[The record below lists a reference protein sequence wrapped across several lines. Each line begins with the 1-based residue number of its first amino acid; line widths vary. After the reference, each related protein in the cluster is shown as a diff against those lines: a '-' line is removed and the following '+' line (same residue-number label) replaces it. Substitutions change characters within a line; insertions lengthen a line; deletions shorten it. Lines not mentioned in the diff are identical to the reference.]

1 MNRLWAATVKEVL
14 VLLRDRAGLAVLFAM
29 PLGLVIIMAV
39 VQDAP
44 FRDYTEQQIPV
55 LFLNHDQGEVASLVR
70 QGLENSGVF
79 ILSDSLNGHRV
90 DETTLREAVRKGE
103 FQLGIIV
110 PQGTTALLQNK
121 VNGLVEHTLAALMPA
136 EESGEDAS
144 LGKDTLHI
152 ELVVDPT
159 AKSAFRSSIR
169 SSIGQFLEKVESDML
184 VRSFGQKLEEL
195 TGVASDVKLEG
206 GSVIAIR
213 ETLAARTELAGKV
226 AGNSVQHNVPAWTIF
241 AMFFIVIP
249 MATNMLRERDS
260 GTMLRLFAMPGSLF
274 HYFGGKMTA
283 YLLVCAGQM
292 LLMLTV
298 GRFLLPLLGL
308 DALSLGA
315 RPLGLVPAALAIAVA
330 AISFGML
337 MGAAFRTHQQAL
349 VTGIVSVV
357 ILAALGG
364 IWVPLQIMP
373 ETLQV
378 IGSLSPLAWSFN
390 AFNVIFLRGGGMA
403 ELLPHVLPLVGFACA
418 CLFSAVIFM
427 RRQLR

>member
-1 MNRLWAATVKEVL
+1 MTRLWAATIKEIL

-55 LFLNHDQGEVASLVR
+55 LFLNNDGGEVAQLVR
-70 QGLENSGVF
+70 QGLKNSGVF
-79 ILSDSLNGHRV
+79 IPSDSLNEQPV
-90 DETTLREAVRKGE
+90 AEAALRESVRKGDY
-103 FQLGIIV
+103 QLGIII
-110 PQGTTALLQNK
+110 PEGTTAAMQQK
-121 VNGLVEHTLAALMPA
+121 VDALVNQTLAGLMPNETA
-136 EESGEDAS
+136 RDTNS
-144 LGKDTLHI
+144 LSDTLEI
-152 ELVVDPT
+152 VLVVDPT
-159 AKSAFRSSIR
+159 AKSAFRNSIR

-184 VRSFGQKLEEL
+184 VRTFSRELQQL
-195 TGVASDVKLEG
+195 TGVANEVKLEG
-206 GSVIAIR
+206 GSVITIR
-213 ETLAARTELAGKV
+213 ESLAAKTELAGEV

-260 GTMLRLFAMPGSLF
+260 GTMQRLRVMSGSLA
-274 HYFGGKMTA
+274 HYFGGKLLA
-283 YLLVCAGQM
+283 YLLVCTAQM
-292 LLMLTV
+292 VLMVLV
-298 GRFLLPLLGL
+298 GMFFLPQLGL

-315 RPLGLVPAALAIAVA
+315 QPFALIPAALVISVA

-337 MGAAFRTHQQAL
+337 MGASFRTHQQAL

-373 ETLQV
+373 ETLQH
-378 IGSLSPLAWSFN
+378 IGGLSPLAWSFD
-390 AFNVIFLRGGGMA
+390 AFNVVFLRGGGFA
-403 ELLPHVLPLVGFACA
+403 ELLPHIVPLFCFAMVSLTLAVLMLK
-418 CLFSAVIFM
+418 
-427 RRQLR
+427 RQIR